1 MVFGTPSFALELCSA
16 IPFMM
21 KQLGYRF
28 HVADTLSQMFLDNSM
43 LIEHVNQI
51 MIRQWIEHAGHRRA
65 RAPPPN
71 RTQFQMW

>member
-28 HVADTLSQMFLDNSM
+28 HVADTLSQM
-43 LIEHVNQI
+43 
-51 MIRQWIEHAGHRRA
+51 AGGHSILQRFFA
-65 RAPPPN
+65 EGN
-71 RTQFQMW
+71 RGGHS